1 MKIVVAGVS
10 VEVQKKKI
18 KNAHLYVK
26 PPDGQVVVSV
36 PLAMADKAVELFVR
50 TNIGWVKRQIE
61 TFRQQLRS
69 AKRQY
74 VSGETLYFG
83 GKQYFLTFVVNERRN
98 SFVLEGSRAVLS
110 MRASSTVKQ
119 RENYVREQYRSQLK
133 AAVERLL
140 PKWEKATGLQA
151 AEWRTKYMTTKW
163 GVCKVE
169 KKRLWFNLQLAEKPT
184 VCLEYIILHELL
196 HLVERQH
203 NAHFIAML
211 DEYMP
216 HWRELRGDL
225 NEMRLDYFAVGG
237 EL

>member
-1 MKIVVAGVS
+1 
-10 VEVQKKKI
+10 
-18 KNAHLYVK
+18 
-26 PPDGQVVVSV
+26 
-36 PLAMADKAVELFVR
+36 
-50 TNIGWVKRQIE
+50 
-61 TFRQQLRS
+61 
-69 AKRQY
+69 
-74 VSGETLYFG
+74 
-83 GKQYFLTFVVNERRN
+83 
-98 SFVLEGSRAVLS
+98 
-110 MRASSTVKQ
+110 
-119 RENYVREQYRSQLK
+119 
-133 AAVERLL
+133 
-140 PKWEKATGLQA
+140 
-151 AEWRTKYMTTKW
+151 MTTKW

-237 EL
+237 NCNFIGNTKRASKFLPKPFGYCVVVWRCGRNTPF

>member
-74 VSGETLYFG
+74 VSGETLYFW

-140 PKWEKATGLQA
+140 PTLISA
-151 AEWRTKYMTTKW
+151 R
-163 GVCKVE
+163 
-169 KKRLWFNLQLAEKPT
+169 P
-184 VCLEYIILHELL
+184 
-196 HLVERQH
+196 
-203 NAHFIAML
+203 
-211 DEYMP
+211 
-216 HWRELRGDL
+216 
-225 NEMRLDYFAVGG
+225 
-237 EL
+237 